1 MTAMSLGLELALF
14 GGQVPFIAE
23 RNYRKLP
30 AIKAG
35 APMPEPISDVWTV
48 LALLIEGH
56 NDQTVRAVLKQ
67 NCAKNRHALPVV
79 RIALYSSGY
88 TRGEWTSDHDFPIK
102 VEVVD
107 ELVRNRYV
115 VGTPRL
121 GYTDN
126 TELKL
131 TEQGQRAL
139 VDHLHTLK

>member
-1 MTAMSLGLELALF
+1 MTAMSVGLELALF

-30 AIKAG
+30 AIKDG
-35 APMPEPISDVWTV
+35 APMPEPIEDVWTA
-48 LALLIEGH
+48 LALLTEGH
-56 NDQTVRAVLKQ
+56 NDQTVRAVLKE
-67 NCAKNRHALPVV
+67 NCTKNRRNVPVV

-88 TRGEWTSDHDFPIK
+88 TRSEWTSDHDFPLK
-102 VEVVD
+102 ADVVD

-115 VGTPRL
+115 AGTPHM

-131 TEQGQRAL
+131 TEHGERAL